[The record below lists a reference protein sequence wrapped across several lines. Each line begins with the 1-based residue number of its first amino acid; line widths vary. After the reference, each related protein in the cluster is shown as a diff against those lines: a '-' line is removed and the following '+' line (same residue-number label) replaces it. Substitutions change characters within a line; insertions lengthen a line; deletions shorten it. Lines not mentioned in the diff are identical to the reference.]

1 MGCGP
6 STQPPK
12 LANDISGEPTINGDV
27 TAPVK
32 YRELFLDNFFLFKI
46 HFMFKLKK
54 APGEAF
60 DVPLEAEGDESII
73 KKHPPKRI
81 QKLLDERPATPQTI
95 ENLEAKLANAQ
106 MRRQKILL
114 ERINTVTKLPL
125 RDTDRELAENGETQ
139 SDEDRDGAETVILGS
154 TFDEERKEE
163 EEQELEVG
171 IKPENPIK

>member
-1 MGCGP
+1 MFC
-6 STQPPK
+6 SSK
-12 LANDISGEPTINGDV
+12 
-27 TAPVK
+27 
-32 YRELFLDNFFLFKI
+32 FL
-46 HFMFKLKK
+46 HFNYK

-95 ENLEAKLANAQ
+95 ESLEAKLANAQ

-114 ERINTVTKLPL
+114 DRINTVTKLPI
-125 RDTDRELAENGETQ
+125 RENDKDANENGDTQ

-163 EEQELEVG
+163 EEQELELEER
-171 IKPENPIK
+171 IKSEIPLK